1 MAEIARKGFD
11 YGPSSGGW
19 RNAEQIM
26 REALWSEIMRLL
38 PILPQKQQDFFW
50 KLYNSHPS
58 DKHKAAALPNLLH
71 LTQQSIDKYCAEVA
85 P

>member
-1 MAEIARKGFD
+1 MTGT
-11 YGPSSGGW
+11 GGW

-26 REALWSEIMRLL
+26 RDALWTEIMRLL

-50 KLYNSHPS
+50 RLYNSQPS
-58 DKHKAAALPNLLH
+58 AKHKAAALPNLLH
-71 LTQQSIDKYCAEVA
+71 LMHRSIDKYCAEHA